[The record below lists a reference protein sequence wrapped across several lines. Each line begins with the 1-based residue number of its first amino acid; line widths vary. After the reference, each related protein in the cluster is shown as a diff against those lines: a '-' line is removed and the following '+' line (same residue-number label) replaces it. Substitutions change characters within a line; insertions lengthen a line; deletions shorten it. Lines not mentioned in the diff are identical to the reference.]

1 MGYETILTEVDD
13 VGVATITFNRPDQ
26 RNAFNFE
33 MDREFHEAMWELD
46 ADEAVRAIVVTGAG
60 RAFCAGLD
68 LSAGGDA
75 FGAETH
81 EAHDREL
88 GVDSDTVAH
97 RSAFWTM
104 ATPVI
109 GAINGAAIG
118 AGLTVPLLFDIRL
131 VAEDAKLAFV
141 FARRGVMAE
150 ANSTWLLPRLV
161 GVSRALELLLTG
173 RTFTG
178 TEAAEMGLVS
188 AALPADEV
196 LTAATDLA
204 RDLAVNCAPSS
215 VALIKR
221 LVHDGLVQSDRIAS
235 MQRETKITWW
245 IGEQPDAVEGVMS
258 FLEKRSPDWEGSKHV
273 ELPHDLE
280 PRGR

>member
-97 RSAFWTM
+97 RSAFCITN
-104 ATPVI
+104 AFHCDPQR
-109 GAINGAAIG
+109 GARPKVLMLAA
-118 AGLTVPLLFDIRL
+118 A
-131 VAEDAKLAFV
+131 
-141 FARRGVMAE
+141 M
-150 ANSTWLLPRLV
+150 
-161 GVSRALELLLTG
+161 G
-173 RTFTG
+173 R
-178 TEAAEMGLVS
+178 
-188 AALPADEV
+188 
-196 LTAATDLA
+196 
-204 RDLAVNCAPSS
+204 
-215 VALIKR
+215 
-221 LVHDGLVQSDRIAS
+221 
-235 MQRETKITWW
+235 
-245 IGEQPDAVEGVMS
+245 
-258 FLEKRSPDWEGSKHV
+258 
-273 ELPHDLE
+273 
-280 PRGR
+280 